1 MTIDPLL
8 QELVQNSL
16 AAAISRKKRRIECT
30 ASPRTSSQI
39 PWTEELEAFRNGAS
53 DATQLFT
60 DRHFAPLKTSLE
72 TLGLEAFEEVV
83 GLAFDWL
90 TEKAKREKVGTLASL
105 SQTGGSYE
113 DRAAPET
120 PYSPGRPSIS
130 DFSSTSA
137 YVTPSPA
144 RQERS
149 LKRE

>member
-1 MTIDPLL
+1 MHCFSSNIVARVGGVSEWSFSRDAALYRQGL
-8 QELVQNSL
+8 CSFERSL
-16 AAAISRKKRRIECT
+16 
-30 ASPRTSSQI
+30 
-39 PWTEELEAFRNGAS
+39 
-53 DATQLFT
+53 
-60 DRHFAPLKTSLE
+60 H

-90 TEKAKREKVGTLASL
+90 TEKPKRGKVGTLASL

-120 PYSPGRPSIS
+120 PYSPVRPSIS